1 MMPPENSVA
10 KAPTTTAV
18 RSKHPVP
25 PTVVDVARAADVALG
40 TVSRVLNTPD
50 SVRPDIRQR
59 VLDAIASTGYRRL
72 RQRRA
77 PTLADAG
84 RRRRR
89 GNFGIVLVGMDESLA
104 QLPVITEAL
113 HGVELATAAEGINLM
128 IANVPLADRVPAFL
142 AKGQVDGII
151 LKSPL
156 LGDLKAC
163 ASAELVAAI
172 SRVPHVWLTGRPDSA
187 AGDVCATDNDAGAR
201 LAAEYL
207 FGKGHRRIGYLHPRP
222 GQTRSEGLK
231 SSFTMQAQ
239 RLGMS
244 VQPFE
249 RALVGPVRW
258 PLPAITQPTDLMPLL
273 DRWLVTSTETRPTA
287 MLVPADS
294 IAVQLYAALRQRG
307 LQVGKDLSV
316 LSFNHERPLV
326 LGLNPALTT
335 IDIRAETIGR
345 RAVERLLWRIEHPED
360 EVATRIVVEPVLVE
374 GASVATVS

>member
-1 MMPPENSVA
+1 MPVENS
-10 KAPTTTAV
+10 APVSGGA
-18 RSKHPVP
+18 RPRHPLP

-72 RQRRA
+72 RQRRTPNPVEA
-77 PTLADAG
+77 A

-89 GNFGIVLVGMDESLA
+89 GNFGIVLIGMDESLA
-104 QLPVITEAL
+104 HLPVITEAL
-113 HGVELATAAEGINLM
+113 HGVELATTAEGINLM
-128 IANVPLADRVPAFL
+128 IANVPHADRVPAFL
-142 AKGQVDGII
+142 AKSQVDGII
-151 LKSPL
+151 VKSPL
-156 LGDLKAC
+156 LGDLKTC
-163 ASAELVAAI
+163 AHPDLVAAI
-172 SRVPHVWLTGRPDSA
+172 ARVPHVWLTGRPDSA
-187 AGDVCATDNDAGAR
+187 EGDVCAMDNDSGAR

-207 FGKGHRRIGYLHPRP
+207 QAKGHRRIGYLHPRP
-222 GQTRSEGLK
+222 GQTRAEGLK
-231 SSFTMQAQ
+231 MSFTMHAQ

-249 RALVGPVRW
+249 RALSSAVRW

-273 DRWLVTSTETRPTA
+273 DRWLVSPKETRPTA

-307 LQVGKDLSV
+307 LLAGKDLSV

-326 LGLNPALTT
+326 FGLSPALTT

-360 EVATRIVVEPVLVE
+360 VVPTRIVVEPVLVE
-374 GASVATVS
+374 GASVATLI